1 MCVVLFVCAWFSS
14 QVKPFDSGDAR
25 KILEQQ
31 LGRPLGEIF
40 LDAGTAFE
48 VPVAAAS
55 LGQVRIKTCKE
66 KSTLLCTNSFE
77 SLLAVVAR
85 SKSTCSEGHTSQW

>member
-1 MCVVLFVCAWFSS
+1 MIPVNINPTAYAPCLLLSVARFHGLGWIGLARLFFLY

-40 LDAGTAFE
+40 LDADTAFE

-55 LGQVRIKTCKE
+55 LGQVRGTIPC
-66 KSTLLCTNSFE
+66 
-77 SLLAVVAR
+77 VA
-85 SKSTCSEGHTSQW
+85 